1 MNNNDI
7 DFYLLRKIIE
17 FFEVERKNNELIYD
31 ISIYQKY
38 FDKNLTIKESINKFV
53 SNYIKVDEEEKKMI
67 LSLF

>member
-53 SNYIKVDEEEKKMI
+53 SKYIKFDEEEKKMI